1 MALARQINKANIA
14 KIARNSYSPKSSS
27 MQYMESL
34 NESDICLVLDFDP
47 EIESYVTQPD
57 SFINET
63 NEPGWR
69 RVTPD
74 LLIQYKNGDSVFG
87 ECKPQVKTH
96 SQTFQDQHA
105 RHKRII
111 KERTGRDLILF
122 TEPELAPLR
131 LTQLRQLKIYCN
143 CEALSEV
150 NEAVCGFLDTVGQAA
165 LGELEPICQAFA
177 APEYYPMVMLAH
189 QCIRCVN
196 AEVITRRSLVE
207 VAL

>member
-14 KIARNSYSPKSSS
+14 KIARNSYSPKSRS

-34 NESDICLVLDFDP
+34 NETDICLVLDFDP

-57 SFINET
+57 SFINDT

-74 LLIQYKNGDSVFG
+74 LLIQYKNGESVFG

-96 SQTFQDQHA
+96 SQTFHDQHA

-111 KERTGRDLILF
+111 EERTGRKLTLF
-122 TEPELAPLR
+122 TEPQLAPLR

-150 NEAVCGFLDTVGQAA
+150 NEAVYAYLDTVGQAA
-165 LGELEPICQAFA
+165 LGELEPTCQAFA
-177 APEYYPMVMLAH
+177 APDYYPMVMLAH
-189 QCIRCVN
+189 QCIRCVS
-196 AEVITRRSLVE
+196 AEVITRSTLVE